1 MRAGDSRMEADHHH
15 HEDERSAE
23 AGHRR
28 HRWKGPPYNDRQ
40 RSSPWVWMA
49 VILCMLLAIGVL
61 VLGATM
67 LAVYFIYKPQMPY
80 MEVTNAQ
87 LLQLDYSPADGVIR
101 DIKFKFDLLAKNTN
115 SKVDTSFSSFSIDVN
130 FNGTTLLQL
139 SAETFSVARKS
150 SVTLPYS
157 GESRRARLD
166 PAGMQAMDEALKS
179 ELVPIEEGRLPQ
191 GRLLDAPQLPP
202 RLLLPHRRRRAHRPR
217 KLPLQVAVAHCS
229 SSGFASPSSSAR
241 LHPALLSP
249 PMAYTLLFC
258 SLLVHSS

>member
-1 MRAGDSRMEADHHH
+1 MASTVISTVDNGTQVGTTEMNAWWSETGGDHHH

-40 RSSPWVWMA
+40 RRSPWVWMA

-67 LAVYFIYKPQMPY
+67 LAVYLIYKPQMPY

-115 SKVDTSFSSFSIDVN
+115 SKVDTSFSSFNIDVN

-139 SAETFSVARKS
+139 STETFTVARES

-157 GESRRARLD
+157 GESRGTRLD
-166 PAGMQAMDEALKS
+166 PAGMQPMEEAVRS
-179 ELVPIEEGRLPQ
+179 ELVPITLSGKARTRWKKGVFLKVGFWTRLNCP
-191 GRLLDAPQLPP
+191 LDFYYRTGNVAPIDHDTC
-202 RLLLPHRRRRAHRPR
+202 RSR
-217 KLPLQVAVAHCS
+217 
-229 SSGFASPSSSAR
+229 SP
-241 LHPALLSP
+241 
-249 PMAYTLLFC
+249 
-258 SLLVHSS
+258 